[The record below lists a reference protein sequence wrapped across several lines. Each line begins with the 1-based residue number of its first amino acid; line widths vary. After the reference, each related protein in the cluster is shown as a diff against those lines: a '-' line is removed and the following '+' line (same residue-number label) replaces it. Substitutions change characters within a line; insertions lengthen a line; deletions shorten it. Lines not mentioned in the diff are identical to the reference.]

1 MKYIVHFTTGKTL
14 TMAVAEL
21 HQRLI
26 LLEGKH
32 HFTLGIALIVLR
44 NE

>member
-1 MKYIVHFTTGKTL
+1 MKYIETGETL

-26 LLEGKH
+26 LLKVSITSHLE
-32 HFTLGIALIVLR
+32 LR
-44 NE
+44 